1 MAVTATKRDGSVDY
15 NVAEVGDLYNDNL
28 LINSDF
34 RSGVI
39 NQKGE
44 TSYSY
49 TGTGG
54 KLTVD
59 MWISYGVNVGIET
72 NTIRIVNRDTT
83 EHTLRQKMS
92 KAYPN
97 QVYTVAIQVGSM
109 IGDVYINFNNETAT
123 NKKLKV
129 GLNVFQITPV
139 STFGEFCFLLKA
151 NAEIKFNYAKV
162 EPGSFFTGMPIWN
175 NSEELTKCMT
185 YFRIL
190 DLTFSGG
197 LSNGTAFP
205 RQRTV
210 FENIMRKIPSVK
222 YVSTQTLYNCTATI
236 EYVDR
241 FGITLKSTPTDKNDD
256 WIIEGYRVELD
267 AYDY

>member
-1 MAVTATKRDGSVDY
+1 MANNKFLEETGLSRLWAHTKKLVADSVTPQ
-15 NVAEVGDLYNDNL
+15 DNL

-34 RSGVI
+34 RSGII

-49 TGTGG
+49 SGTGG

-59 MWISYGVNVGIET
+59 MWISYGVNVGIEM
-72 NTIRIVNRDTT
+72 NTIRIINRDTT

-97 QVYTVAIQVGSM
+97 QVYTVAVQVASVT
-109 IGDVYINFNNETAT
+109 GDVYINFNNETAT

-129 GLNVFQITPV
+129 GLNVFQITPI

-162 EPGSFFTGMPIWN
+162 EPGSFFTGMPLWN
-175 NSEELTKCMT
+175 K
-185 YFRIL
+185 
-190 DLTFSGG
+190 
-197 LSNGTAFP
+197 
-205 RQRTV
+205 
-210 FENIMRKIPSVK
+210 
-222 YVSTQTLYNCTATI
+222 TI
-236 EYVDR
+236 ELLKCQRYFINYTGTR
-241 FGITLKSTPTDKNDD
+241 ITLKKFFDDQYQGILFPIEMNKKPLCTGTYDSIAVGFETTTKGISIVWATKTNKPDIIIINDLV
-256 WIIEGYRVELD
+256 ID